1 MDWFWKLFGVCALGW
16 IFFTSDGQE
25 LLNSILKGATLE
37 TDIEQYDC
45 QMVADLVKGVELQN
59 AFGAKSKILK
69 IDDLSQKF
77 KTAEEIVCS
86 AWVTTSRGE
95 RLMDLSVETAGD
107 NQIIYSVQ

>member
-1 MDWFWKLFGVCALGW
+1 MDWLWRVLGVCALGW

-37 TDIEQYDC
+37 TDVAKYDC

-59 AFGAKSKILK
+59 AFGVTSKILK
-69 IDDLSQKF
+69 LDDLSLKS
-77 KTAEEIVCS
+77 KTAEEIVCY

-95 RLMDLSVETAGD
+95 RWMNISVESAGD
-107 NQIIYSVQ
+107 NEIIYTVQ